1 MSQHDSTQHQD
12 KQSDGKLHDSSQPEA
27 PAGVSVMDQVLSPAW
42 LTQTPSNWSW
52 AERSDKIEAQAFR
65 SMEDARRRLTAN
77 AEKAVA
83 SHVDFVAHRLNAD
96 MECFRQLTACRLPDE
111 TMKTLQGF
119 LRSMWQDYES
129 QAQRSFALLQETLTE
144 TVASAEEL
152 TETAIE
158 TVVALESAVEE
169 EVSMA
174 KADDVVPATIAT
186 EAEETYTR
194 PAPEQAAV
202 PDVAPD
208 VTPAKAAAT
217 SAAVKAES
225 SAARPRKPAASK
237 TTRKPTRPATPEA

>member
-1 MSQHDSTQHQD
+1 MSQHDSTQHED
-12 KQSDGKLHDSSQPEA
+12 KQSDGTLHDSSHPEA

-77 AEKAVA
+77 AEKALA
-83 SHVDFVAHRLNAD
+83 NHVDFVSHRLNAD
-96 MECFRQLTACRLPDE
+96 MECFRQLTTCRLPDE

-144 TVASAEEL
+144 TVTSAEEL

-174 KADDVVPATIAT
+174 EADEPVAATIAT
-186 EAEETYTR
+186 EAEAALTR
-194 PAPEQAAV
+194 PVPEQAAA
-202 PDVAPD
+202 PDVA
-208 VTPAKAAAT
+208 PAKAAAT
-217 SAAVKAES
+217 RAAVKSES
-225 SAARPRKPAASK
+225 SAARPRKPAASR
-237 TTRKPTRPATPEA
+237 TTRKPSRPTTSEA